1 MSLSHYHSLF
11 IAYFIAM
18 LMWFGISRFLPKIWP
33 TESEKIAFAKP
44 WLEIGFA
51 FIAVV
56 LTILLGQAYMHWGFF
71 PQKGTLGNIGG
82 ALNQVVIFSPFIVLL
97 VIRKHSFVTA
107 WLPKSQIFFRIM
119 CGLII
124 ALFSIAVFRLVRE
137 NAVSYSTLL
146 AEVYHPQN
154 LPYLVQVLG
163 EDIAIAILFVR
174 IRAAIG
180 FPATILLV
188 ASLFAAGHIPA
199 MLANGWQLAEMG
211 SLILDTLLGVGI
223 LYFVA
228 RSRDIWWFWM
238 VHFAMDM
245 MQFYAQTS

>member
-11 IAYFIAM
+11 IAYFMAM
-18 LMWFGISRFLPKIWP
+18 LLWFGISQFFPKVW
-33 TESEKIAFAKP
+33 TAEKEKVAFPKP

-71 PQKGTLGNIGG
+71 PEKGALGKIGG
-82 ALNQVVIFSPFIVLL
+82 ALNQLIIFSPFIGLL
-97 VIRKHSFVTA
+97 LIRKQDFATA
-107 WLPKSQIFFRIM
+107 WLPKLQVFLRIM

-124 ALFSIAVFRLVRE
+124 ALISIAVFRFVRE
-137 NAVSYSTLL
+137 NPVSYPTLL
-146 AEVYHPQN
+146 VEVYHPQN
-154 LPYLVQVLG
+154 LSYLVQVLG

-180 FPATILLV
+180 FQASILLV
-188 ASLFAAGHIPA
+188 AALFAAGHIPA

-211 SLILDTLLGVGI
+211 SLILDTLLGIGI
-223 LYFVA
+223 MYFVA